1 MLERSQVRALETR
14 EVGNAARPAWLDT
27 IAAAPIVLFV
37 LGMYVYCFGI
47 ANRYLVF
54 LYDHLGLSPFD
65 VETRS
70 RYWMAGFVTTG
81 YVMVGY
87 VSANW
92 TLARLA
98 AWRGWSYHPPS
109 WHRVWRFCSAPLI
122 LGIPTITMTM
132 SWPTLPPLDAVL
144 SALAALLGLALAL
157 WPGELAARRP
167 VDLLW
172 LALDGAT
179 LLPVLGLLR
188 VAELAL
194 GETSHARLALLAVP
208 ISILSTFI
216 GLVAMTLLRHWRGR
230 LPPPPVKYLPWAS
243 PRPTCYFPPCT
254 IGAPGALDTVTSPR
268 HSTYSPTV
276 FSFRSR
282 FWLWR
287 LRLCGALCAG
297 EIDGGLRAVKRPSR
311 SG

>member
-37 LGMYVYCFGI
+37 LGMYVYWFGI

-54 LYDHLGLSPFD
+54 LYDHLGLGPFD

-157 WPGELAARRP
+157 WPSELAAGRP

-208 ISILSTFI
+208 ISIHRVGRHDVAAALAWPPTAPPRQVLALGVAQTYLLFPALHNWST
-216 GLVAMTLLRHWRGR
+216 W
-230 LPPPPVKYLPWAS
+230 
-243 PRPTCYFPPCT
+243 
-254 IGAPGALDTVTSPR
+254 
-268 HSTYSPTV
+268 
-276 FSFRSR
+276 
-282 FWLWR
+282 
-287 LRLCGALCAG
+287 
-297 EIDGGLRAVKRPSR
+297 R
-311 SG
+311 SGHRYITSAFNLFPHSVLFQIAILALAAALVWGTVCWRNRWGSQSGQAP